1 MGSVVKIDH
10 VTKSYGKNRGV
21 ADVSLEIQ
29 EGDIFGFLGPNG
41 AGKSTIIRSMLGF
54 LNTSMAGATSRFITY
69 DLGLDNAEN
78 LKQTFNA
85 AFQSHL
91 VPLFLS

>member
-54 LNTSMAGATSRFITY
+54 LKLNSGKITI
-69 DLGLDNAEN
+69 LGMDCP
-78 LKQTFNA
+78 A
-85 AFQSHL
+85 AF
-91 VPLFLS
+91 